1 MTDNIRPAL
10 YQAEYDCDLA
20 ANCRKKNRE
29 SDDCRKMC
37 ESGDVVIKEA
47 YLPKAESGD
56 LLAVYSTGAYGY
68 SMSSNYNRALTTS
81 SCFVNNGQSRL
92 IVRRQ
97 AFEDLLGEVSYDPA

>member
-1 MTDNIRPAL
+1 
-10 YQAEYDCDLA
+10 
-20 ANCRKKNRE
+20 
-29 SDDCRKMC
+29 MC

-68 SMSSNYNRALTTS
+68 SMSSNYNRATRPVV
-81 SCFVNNGQSRL
+81 FVNNGQSRL

-97 AFEDLLGEVSYDPA
+97 AFSDLLRGSFYDPS

>member
-1 MTDNIRPAL
+1 MTIAG
-10 YQAEYDCDLA
+10 
-20 ANCRKKNRE
+20 
-29 SDDCRKMC
+29 KMC

-68 SMSSNYNRALTTS
+68 SMSSNYNRATRPAVV
-81 SCFVNNGQSRL
+81 FVNNGQSRL

-97 AFEDLLGEVSYDPA
+97 AFSDLLRGSFL